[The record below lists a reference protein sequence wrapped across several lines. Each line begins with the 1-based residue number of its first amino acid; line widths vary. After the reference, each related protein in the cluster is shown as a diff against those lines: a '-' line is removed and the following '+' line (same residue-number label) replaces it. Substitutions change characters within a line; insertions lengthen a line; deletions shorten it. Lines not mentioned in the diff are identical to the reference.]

1 MRKNLPYG
9 RQWIDENDI
18 ECVSDV
24 LKTDWITQGPKI
36 REFEQTLAEYCGA
49 KYAVAVSSG
58 TAALHIAVLSAG
70 FSPGEEVITTPNT
83 FVSTANSIVYSG
95 ATPIFAD
102 IKSDTY
108 NVNPEEIEKR
118 VNEKTKGLIPVDF
131 SGQPCDIIEI
141 KNIAEKYNLIIIED
155 GAQSLGAEYKDE
167 NGEWE
172 KVGSCKYS
180 DMTIFSFHP
189 VKHITTG
196 EGGMVLTNDNELY
209 QKLIMLRTHG
219 VTKDKNLLKKDDG
232 PWYFEMQ
239 MLGFNYRITDF
250 QCALGINQFKKL
262 DGFIKRRREIVEIY
276 NDAFKEIKEIII
288 PYEKPD
294 VKSSYHLYVIQ
305 IREERL
311 KARKREI
318 FERLRSEGLGV
329 NVHHIPVHIHPFYQE
344 KYGYK
349 EGDLPVA
356 EEYYRGAISLPL
368 YPKMS
373 DEDVQYVIKTVKNI
387 IYHYKKDL

>member
-9 RQWIDENDI
+9 RQWIDESDI
-18 ECVSDV
+18 ECVGDV

-36 REFEQTLAEYCGA
+36 SEFEQMVAEYCGA

-70 FSPGEEVITTPNT
+70 FSQGDEVITTPNT
-83 FVSTANSIVYSG
+83 FVSTVNSIVYSG

-108 NVNPEEIEKR
+108 NINPEEIKKR
-118 VNEKTKGLIPVDF
+118 VNERTGGLIPVDF
-131 SGQPCDIIEI
+131 SGQPCDIVEI
-141 KNIAEKYNLIIIED
+141 KNIAEKYNLVIIED

-219 VTKDKNLLKKDDG
+219 VTKDKNLLKKNDG

-250 QCALGINQFKKL
+250 QCALGINQLKRL
-262 DGFIKRRREIVEIY
+262 DEFIKRRREIVETY
-276 NDAFKEIKEIII
+276 NDSFKEIKEIII

-294 VKSSYHLYVIQ
+294 VKSSYHLYIIQ
-305 IREERL
+305 IREEEL
-311 KARKREI
+311 KARKKEI
-318 FERLRSEGLGV
+318 FKRLRSEGLGV
-329 NVHHIPVHIHPFYQE
+329 NVHNIPVHIHPFYQE

-349 EGDLPVA
+349 EGDLPVS

-373 DEDVQYVIKTVKNI
+373 DENVKYVIKTVKDVISNC
-387 IYHYKKDL
+387 KKC